1 MEINTV
7 HGFAEEEAAPGAT
20 VVISLGIT
28 LFDEVCPQGESPSTV
43 VRATVHLQRR
53 LLQECI

>member
-28 LFDEVCPQGESPSTV
+28 LLGEVCPQGESVYS
-43 VRATVHLQRR
+43 RQGDRSFIKAAFL
-53 LLQECI
+53 

>member
-28 LFDEVCPQGESPSTV
+28 LLWRGLSSRRESVYSRQGDRSFIK
-43 VRATVHLQRR
+43 AAFL
-53 LLQECI
+53 

>member
-28 LFDEVCPQGESPSTV
+28 LLGEVCPQGESPSAV
-43 VRATVHLQRR
+43 VRAIVHL
-53 LLQECI
+53 